1 MCVEDDLITLNDDN
15 RPGSVVCDWSCG
27 PISPQ
32 DQSRSTAA
40 REPATSDAVSQTS
53 LGSERSARAPSS
65 SASAPAVTQ
74 TVSQAV
80 TQAVTHAVTQAVTQA
95 VTEQAATQQQAI
107 TTHSS
112 LLATS
117 CSLSARRWPGGGALP
132 SAGSDGTVSPA
143 ESVSVLPEES
153 RSQLI
158 HTGTESRGSRSRRG
172 TASAAAA
179 AQVGTTFQSVLVA
192 RGRV

>member
-1 MCVEDDLITLNDDN
+1 M
-15 RPGSVVCDWSCG
+15 
-27 PISPQ
+27 
-32 DQSRSTAA
+32 
-40 REPATSDAVSQTS
+40 SQTS
-53 LGSERSARAPSS
+53 LGSERSVRAPSS

-172 TASAAAA
+172 MNNAAAA
-179 AQVGTTFQSVLVA
+179 AQVGVQLCMFMVDGEQDGGAQICSSSSRVALDAGLGVFVLA
-192 RGRV
+192 ESY